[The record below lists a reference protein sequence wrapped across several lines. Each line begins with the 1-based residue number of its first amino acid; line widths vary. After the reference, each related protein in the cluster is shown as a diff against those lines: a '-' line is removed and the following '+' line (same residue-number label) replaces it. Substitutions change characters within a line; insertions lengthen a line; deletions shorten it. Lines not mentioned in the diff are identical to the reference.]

1 MYAELVK
8 ENSDYYNEENLNNT
22 DKAFL
27 YGVSCINNAIPD
39 MLPEFIASICDK
51 ENEENIDKALLES
64 FLEHIDKK
72 ISEFQSEFIVTMIE
86 NYEKA

>member
-1 MYAELVK
+1 MYTELVK
-8 ENSDYYNEENLNNT
+8 ENSDYYSEENLNDT

-39 MLPEFIASICDK
+39 MLPKFIATICG
-51 ENEENIDKALLES
+51 EESEESIDKALLER
-64 FLEHIDKK
+64 FLEHIEEN
-72 ISEFQSEFIVTMIE
+72 ISEFQAEFIVTMIE